1 MSDNDQIN
9 LNSVPLARPKVNS
22 RRGFSPVWILPIVAL
37 LIGLGLIVESY
48 LGAGIMITL
57 KVPTAEGIEA
67 GKTKVFYKGITTG
80 VVKNYEVADDLQH
93 VILHIEM
100 DKRTEPYLNEKA
112 KFWVVE
118 PRVSLSGVSG
128 LDTILKGRYIA
139 IDSEKT
145 EPDKSETSKRDFV
158 ALDRAPPPSGKTPG
172 LHIKLRLNQLASVD
186 RGTIIF
192 YKQIPVGEV
201 INYTL
206 EENDSEIH
214 AWVVIRPEYAHLV
227 KENSRFYNVSGIT
240 IKAGLNGVKVQTE
253 SLLSL
258 LVGGIAFTTPLDEK
272 PAPQAKHGSIFLLYD
287 DFESARVGVPV
298 ILRFKN
304 IESLAAN
311 QTKIKYQGQVVGRL
325 GRFAYDKK
333 NNESI
338 NVARLSPL
346 VADILTENTQFWIV
360 KPSVSLLQISG
371 LDALLAGNY
380 IELRPSAVGKKTHEF
395 KVYESDPPLPD
406 SVPGLHF
413 TIETDKLGSVT
424 KDTPIYYKN
433 IKVGRIESFK
443 LSEDTE
449 KVLLQAYIKPE
460 FAPLVTQSTRF
471 YNVSGLEIK
480 GGLTGLKINT
490 ESVTSLLSGGIAFY
504 TPVYKKSKVNA
515 KNGDVFQLYDSF
527 DDAKAGI
534 EVSLIFDDTTGLT
547 AGVTKVIY
555 KGIVLGVIKKITP
568 NTGQETATA
577 TVIMDPIADFGLV
590 EDTRFWMV
598 RPKFDIT
605 GVENLETLLSGNYIT
620 LRLGKSKKKKYRFK
634 VSMTKP
640 PLDASYP
647 GLHLKLNSSE
657 LGSISIGA
665 PVMYHRIKIGNV
677 QDYELAAD
685 GKSINILIYIHPRYM
700 NLVTAHSRFY
710 NASGFKVEMGLSG
723 LSVRTES
730 VKSILKGGIG
740 LYNDTRYE
748 PGSGKHKV
756 RNGTEYKLF
765 DDYEAAQINAF
776 YVTIQ
781 FDKVEGLSYGSKVIY
796 NDIEVGK
803 VRSVK
808 LSRKDAGK
816 VDVTLELSEQIKPLL
831 GKDSR
836 FWVVKAELGL
846 AKIKNVGNLITGNFL
861 RLEPVRGAF
870 SDYFIGYKEK
880 PLKKQSADGFNIHL
894 TASRLGSIKVGDGV
908 YYRQIKVGEVV
919 GYELADTSD
928 QILIHLTIRER
939 FRPLLRENSRFW
951 NASGI
956 SMDINLFGS
965 SKIRTESVESVL
977 SGGIAFATPD
987 NAAMGRELSEGSYYI
1002 LHDEPQPQWLKWNP
1016 IIPLSRETQQN

>member
-1 MSDNDQIN
+1 MSDNEQADI
-9 LNSVPLARPKVNS
+9 NSVPLARPKVNS
-22 RRGFSPVWILPIVAL
+22 QRSFSPIWILPIVAL
-37 LIGLGLIVESY
+37 LIGLGLIFESY
-48 LGAGIMITL
+48 LNAGIMITL
-57 KVPTAEGIEA
+57 KVRTAEGIEV

-80 VVKNYEVADDLQH
+80 VVKSYEVADDLQH

-112 KFWVVE
+112 QFWVVE
-118 PRVSLSGVSG
+118 PRISLSGVSG

-139 IDSEKT
+139 IDSEKG
-145 EPDKSETSKRDFV
+145 ETSKRNFV
-158 ALDRAPPPSGKTPG
+158 ALDMAPPPSGKTPG
-172 LHIKLRLNQLASVD
+172 LHIKLRLNQLTSVD
-186 RGTIIF
+186 RGTVVF

-227 KENSRFYNVSGIT
+227 KENSRFYNVSGIS
-240 IKAGLNGVKVQTE
+240 IKAGLSGVEIKTE
-253 SLLSL
+253 SLVSL
-258 LVGGIAFTTPLDEK
+258 LVGGIAFTTPLEEK
-272 PAPQAKHGSIFLLYD
+272 PAQQARHGALFLLYD
-287 DFESARVGVPV
+287 DFESARVGIPV
-298 ILRFKN
+298 VLRFKN
-304 IESLAAN
+304 IDSLVAN
-311 QTKIKYQGQVVGRL
+311 QTKIKYQGQVIGRL
-325 GRFAYDKK
+325 GKFAYDKK
-333 NNESI
+333 SNESI
-338 NVARLSPL
+338 CVAKLSPL
-346 VADILTENTQFWIV
+346 VADVLTENTQFWIV
-360 KPSVSLLQISG
+360 KPSVSILKISG
-371 LDALLAGNY
+371 LDALLEGNY
-380 IELRPSAVGKKTHEF
+380 LELRPSATGKKSREF
-395 KVYESDPPLPD
+395 RVYESVPPLPAN
-406 SVPGLHF
+406 VPGLHF
-413 TIETDKLGSVT
+413 TIESEDLGSIS
-424 KDTPIYYKN
+424 KDSPLYYKN
-433 IKVGRIESFK
+433 IKVGNIESFK
-443 LSEDTE
+443 LAEDNE
-449 KVLLQAYIKPE
+449 KVKLQAYIKPE
-460 FAPLVTQSTRF
+460 FAHLVTESTRF
-471 YNVSGLEIK
+471 YNVSGVNIK
-480 GGLTGLKINT
+480 GGLTGIKVMT
-490 ESVTSLLSGGIAFY
+490 ESIASLLSGGIAFY
-504 TPVYKKSKVNA
+504 TPSYKKSDIKA
-515 KNGDVFQLYDSF
+515 KNGDVFQLYESF

-534 EVSLIFDDTTGLT
+534 EVSLTFDDTTGLT
-547 AGVTKVIY
+547 ADVTKVIY

-605 GVENLETLLSGNYIT
+605 GVENLETLLAGDYIT
-620 LRLGKSKKKKYRFK
+620 LRLGRSKKKKYSFK

-640 PLDASYP
+640 PLDANYP

-657 LGSISIGA
+657 LGTISIGA
-665 PVMYHRIKIGNV
+665 LVMYHRIKIGNV

-685 GKSINILIYIHPRYM
+685 GKSINILIYIYPRYM
-700 NLVTAHSRFY
+700 NLVSSHSRFY
-710 NASGFKVEMGLSG
+710 NASGFKVDVGLSG

-740 LYNDTRYE
+740 LYNDARYE
-748 PGSGKHKV
+748 PGKHKV
-756 RNGTEYKLF
+756 SNGTKYRLF

-776 YVTIQ
+776 YVTVL
-781 FDKVEGLSYGSKVIY
+781 FDKVDGLSYCSKVVY

-816 VDVTLELSEQIKPLL
+816 VEVSLELSEQIKSLL

-861 RLEPVRGAF
+861 RLEPVRGTF
-870 SDYFIGYKEK
+870 SDYFIGYEEK
-880 PLKKQSADGFNIHL
+880 PLKQQSAAGFNIHL

-987 NAAMGRELSEGSYYI
+987 NAAMGKELSEGSYYI

-1016 IIPLSRETQQN
+1016 IIPLSREIQQN

>member
-1 MSDNDQIN
+1 MSDNEHPDI
-9 LNSVPLARPKVNS
+9 NSVPLARPKVNS
-22 RRGFSPVWILPIVAL
+22 RRSFSPIWILPIVAL
-37 LIGLGLIVESY
+37 LIGLGLIFESY
-48 LGAGIMITL
+48 LNAGIMITL
-57 KVPTAEGIEA
+57 KVRTAEGIEV

-80 VVKNYEVADDLQH
+80 VVKSYEVADDLQH

-118 PRVSLSGVSG
+118 PRITLSGISG

-139 IDSEKT
+139 IDSE
-145 EPDKSETSKRDFV
+145 KSETSKRDFV

-172 LHIKLRLNQLASVD
+172 LHIKLRLNRLASVD
-186 RGTIIF
+186 RGTVVF
-192 YKQIPVGEV
+192 YKQVPVGEV

-227 KENSRFYNVSGIT
+227 KENSRFYNVSGIS
-240 IKAGLNGVKVQTE
+240 IKAGLSGVEIKTE
-253 SLLSL
+253 SLVSL
-258 LVGGIAFTTPLDEK
+258 LVGGIAFTTPLEEE
-272 PAPQAKHGSIFLLYD
+272 PAQPVKHGSLFLLYD
-287 DFESARVGVPV
+287 DFESARVGIPV

-304 IESLAAN
+304 IDSLTAN
-311 QTKIKYQGQVVGRL
+311 QTKIKYQGQVIGRL
-325 GRFAYDKK
+325 GKFAYDRK

-338 NVARLSPL
+338 SVAKLSPL
-346 VADILTENTQFWIV
+346 VADVLTENTQFWIV
-360 KPSVSLLQISG
+360 KPSVSILKISG
-371 LDALLAGNY
+371 LDALMEGNY
-380 IELRPSAVGKKTHEF
+380 LELRPSGVGKKKREF
-395 KVYESDPPLPD
+395 RVYESVPPLPA

-413 TIETDKLGSVT
+413 TIEAEELGSIT
-424 KDTPIYYKN
+424 KDTPLYYKN
-433 IKVGRIESFK
+433 IKVGKIESFK
-443 LSEDTE
+443 LSEDNE
-449 KVLLQAYIKPE
+449 KVKLQAYIKPE
-460 FAPLVTQSTRF
+460 FAHLVTESTRF
-471 YNVSGLEIK
+471 YNVSGVNIK
-480 GGLTGLKINT
+480 GGLTGIKVTT
-490 ESVTSLLSGGIAFY
+490 ESIASLLSGGIAFY
-504 TPVYKKSKVNA
+504 TPRYKKSNIKA

-547 AGVTKVIY
+547 ADVTKVIY

-568 NTGQETATA
+568 NAGQETATA
-577 TVIMDPIADFGLV
+577 TVIMNPIADVGLV
-590 EDTRFWMV
+590 EDTQFWMV

-605 GVENLETLLSGNYIT
+605 GVENLETLLAGDYIT
-620 LRLGKSKKKKYRFK
+620 MRLGKSKKKKYRFK
-634 VSMTKP
+634 VSMTRP

-647 GLHLKLNSSE
+647 GLHLKLKSSE

-685 GKSINILIYIHPRYM
+685 GKSINILIYIYPRYM
-700 NLVTAHSRFY
+700 NLVSSHSRFY
-710 NASGFKVEMGLSG
+710 NASGFKVDVGLSG

-740 LYNDTRYE
+740 LYNDAQYK
-748 PGSGKHKV
+748 PGKHKV
-756 RNGTEYKLF
+756 SNGTEYRLF

-776 YVTIQ
+776 YVTVL
-781 FDKVEGLSYGSKVIY
+781 FDKVDGLSYGSKVIY

-803 VRSVK
+803 VRTVK
-808 LSRKDAGK
+808 LSRKDVKK
-816 VDVTLELSEQIKPLL
+816 VEVSLELSEQIKPIL
-831 GKDSR
+831 GERSR
-836 FWVVKAELGL
+836 FWVARAELGL
-846 AKIKNVGNLITGNFL
+846 AKIKNAGNLITGNFL
-861 RLEPVRGAF
+861 RLEPVRGPF
-870 SDYFIGYKEK
+870 SDYFTGYEEK
-880 PLKKQSADGFNIHL
+880 PLKKQSATGFSIHL

-956 SMDINLFGS
+956 SMDINLFGRS
-965 SKIRTESVESVL
+965 EIRTESVESIL

-987 NAAMGRELSEGSYYI
+987 NAAMGKELSEGSYYI

>member
-1 MSDNDQIN
+1 MSDNEHPDI
-9 LNSVPLARPKVNS
+9 NSVPLARPKVNS
-22 RRGFSPVWILPIVAL
+22 RRSFSPIWILPIVAL
-37 LIGLGLIVESY
+37 LIGLGLIFESY
-48 LGAGIMITL
+48 LNAGIMITL
-57 KVPTAEGIEA
+57 KVRTAEGIEV

-80 VVKNYEVADDLQH
+80 VVKSYEVADDLQH

-118 PRVSLSGVSG
+118 PRITLSGISG

-139 IDSEKT
+139 IDSE
-145 EPDKSETSKRDFV
+145 KSETSKRDFV

-172 LHIKLRLNQLASVD
+172 LHIKLRLNRLASVD
-186 RGTIIF
+186 RGTVVF
-192 YKQIPVGEV
+192 YKQVPVGEV

-227 KENSRFYNVSGIT
+227 KENSRFYNVSGIS
-240 IKAGLNGVKVQTE
+240 IKAGLSGVEIKTE
-253 SLLSL
+253 SLVSL
-258 LVGGIAFTTPLDEK
+258 LVGGIAFTTPLEEE
-272 PAPQAKHGSIFLLYD
+272 PAQPAKHGSLFLLYD
-287 DFESARVGVPV
+287 DFESARVGIPV

-304 IESLAAN
+304 IDSLTAN
-311 QTKIKYQGQVVGRL
+311 QTKIKYQGQVIGRL
-325 GRFAYDKK
+325 GKFAYDRK

-338 NVARLSPL
+338 SVAKLSPL
-346 VADILTENTQFWIV
+346 VADVLTENTQFWIV
-360 KPSVSLLQISG
+360 KPSVSILKISG
-371 LDALLAGNY
+371 LDALMEGNY
-380 IELRPSAVGKKTHEF
+380 LELRPSGVGKKKREF
-395 KVYESDPPLPD
+395 RVYESVPPLPA

-413 TIETDKLGSVT
+413 TIEAEELGSIT
-424 KDTPIYYKN
+424 KDTPLYYKN
-433 IKVGRIESFK
+433 IKVGKIESFK
-443 LSEDTE
+443 LSEDNE
-449 KVLLQAYIKPE
+449 KVKLQAYIKPE
-460 FAPLVTQSTRF
+460 FAHLVTESTRF
-471 YNVSGLEIK
+471 YNVSGVNIK
-480 GGLTGLKINT
+480 GGLTGIKVTT
-490 ESVTSLLSGGIAFY
+490 ESIASLLSGGIAFY
-504 TPVYKKSKVNA
+504 TPRYKKSNIKA

-547 AGVTKVIY
+547 ADVTKVIY

-568 NTGQETATA
+568 NAGQETATA
-577 TVIMDPIADFGLV
+577 TVIMNPIADVGLV
-590 EDTRFWMV
+590 KDTQFWMV

-605 GVENLETLLSGNYIT
+605 GVENLETLLAGDYIT
-620 LRLGKSKKKKYRFK
+620 MRLGKSKKKKYRFK
-634 VSMTKP
+634 VSMTRP

-647 GLHLKLNSSE
+647 GLHLKLKSSE

-685 GKSINILIYIHPRYM
+685 GKSINILIYIYPRYM
-700 NLVTAHSRFY
+700 NLVSSHSRFY
-710 NASGFKVEMGLSG
+710 NASGFKVDVGLSG

-740 LYNDTRYE
+740 LYNDAQYK
-748 PGSGKHKV
+748 PGKHKV
-756 RNGTEYKLF
+756 SNGTEYRLF

-776 YVTIQ
+776 YVTVL
-781 FDKVEGLSYGSKVIY
+781 FDKVDGLSYGSKVIY

-803 VRSVK
+803 VRTVK
-808 LSRKDAGK
+808 LSRKDVKK
-816 VDVTLELSEQIKPLL
+816 VEVSLELSEQIKPIL
-831 GKDSR
+831 GERSR
-836 FWVVKAELGL
+836 FWVARAELGL
-846 AKIKNVGNLITGNFL
+846 AKIKNAGNLITGNFL
-861 RLEPVRGAF
+861 RLEPVRGSF
-870 SDYFIGYKEK
+870 SDYFIGYEEK
-880 PLKKQSADGFNIHL
+880 PLKKQSATGFSIHL

-956 SMDINLFGS
+956 SMDINLFGRS
-965 SKIRTESVESVL
+965 EIRTESVESIL

-987 NAAMGRELSEGSYYI
+987 NAAMGKELSEGSYYI

>member
-1 MSDNDQIN
+1 MSNNEHPDI
-9 LNSVPLARPKVNS
+9 NSVPLARPKVNS
-22 RRGFSPVWILPIVAL
+22 RRSFSPIWILPVVAL

-48 LGAGIMITL
+48 LSAGIMITL
-57 KVPTAEGIEA
+57 KVRTAEGIEV
-67 GKTKVFYKGITTG
+67 GKTRVFYKGITTG
-80 VVKNYEVADDLQH
+80 VVKSYEVADDLQH

-118 PRVSLSGVSG
+118 PRITLSGVSG

-139 IDSEKT
+139 IDSE
-145 EPDKSETSKRDFV
+145 KSETSKRDFV

-172 LHIKLRLNQLASVD
+172 LHIKLRLNRLASVD
-186 RGTIIF
+186 RGTVVF
-192 YKQIPVGEV
+192 YKQVPVGEV

-227 KENSRFYNVSGIT
+227 KENSRFYNVSGIS
-240 IKAGLNGVKVQTE
+240 IKAGLNGVEIKTE
-253 SLLSL
+253 SLVSL
-258 LVGGIAFTTPLDEK
+258 LVGGIAFTTPLEEK
-272 PAPQAKHGSIFLLYD
+272 PAQPAKHGSLFLLYD
-287 DFESARVGVPV
+287 DFESARVGIPV

-304 IESLAAN
+304 IDSLAAN
-311 QTKIKYQGQVVGRL
+311 QTKIKYQGQVIGRL
-325 GRFAYDKK
+325 GKFAYDRKTD
-333 NNESI
+333 ESI
-338 NVARLSPL
+338 CVAKLSPL
-346 VADILTENTQFWIV
+346 VADVLTENTQFWIV
-360 KPSVSLLQISG
+360 KPSVSILKISG
-371 LDALLAGNY
+371 LDALLEGNY
-380 IELRPSAVGKKTHEF
+380 LELRPSGTGKKSREF
-395 KVYESDPPLPD
+395 RVYESVPPLPA

-413 TIETDKLGSVT
+413 TIESEDLGSIS
-424 KDTPIYYKN
+424 KDTPLYYKN
-433 IKVGRIESFK
+433 IKVGNIESFK
-443 LSEDTE
+443 LAENNE
-449 KVLLQAYIKPE
+449 KVQLQAYIKPE
-460 FAPLVTQSTRF
+460 FAHLVTESTRF
-471 YNVSGLEIK
+471 YNVSGVNIK
-480 GGLTGLKINT
+480 GGLTGIKVTT
-490 ESVTSLLSGGIAFY
+490 ESIASLLSGGIAFY
-504 TPVYKKSKVNA
+504 SPSYKKSDIKA
-515 KNGDVFQLYDSF
+515 KNGDVFPLYDSF

-547 AGVTKVIY
+547 ADVTKVIY

-590 EDTRFWMV
+590 EDTQFWMV

-605 GVENLETLLSGNYIT
+605 GVENLETLLAGDYIT
-620 LRLGKSKKKKYRFK
+620 MRLGKSKKKKYRFK

-685 GKSINILIYIHPRYM
+685 GKSINILIYIYPRYM
-700 NLVTAHSRFY
+700 NLVSPNSRFY

-740 LYNDTRYE
+740 LYNDARYE
-748 PGSGKHKV
+748 PGTGKHKV
-756 RNGTEYKLF
+756 PNGTKYRLF

-776 YVTIQ
+776 YVTVL
-781 FDKVEGLSYGSKVIY
+781 FDKVDGLSYGSKVIY

-808 LSRKDAGK
+808 LSRKDAEK
-816 VDVTLELSEQIKPLL
+816 VEVSLELNEQIKPLL
-831 GKDSR
+831 GKRSR
-836 FWVVKAELGL
+836 FWVVRAEFGL

-861 RLEPVRGAF
+861 RLEPVRGPF

-880 PLKKQSADGFNIHL
+880 PLKKQSAAGFNIHL

-956 SMDINLFGS
+956 SMDINLFGR

-987 NAAMGRELSEGSYYI
+987 NDAMGKELSEGSYYI

-1016 IIPLSRETQQN
+1016 IIPLSREIQQN

>member
-1 MSDNDQIN
+1 MSDNEHPDI
-9 LNSVPLARPKVNS
+9 NSVPLARPKVNS
-22 RRGFSPVWILPIVAL
+22 RRSFSPIWILPIVAL
-37 LIGLGLIVESY
+37 LIGLGLIFESY
-48 LGAGIMITL
+48 LNAGIMITL
-57 KVPTAEGIEA
+57 KVRTAEGIEV

-80 VVKNYEVADDLQH
+80 VVKSYEVADDLQH

-118 PRVSLSGVSG
+118 PRITLSGISG

-139 IDSEKT
+139 IDSE
-145 EPDKSETSKRDFV
+145 KSETSKRDFV

-172 LHIKLRLNQLASVD
+172 LHIKLRLNRLASVD
-186 RGTIIF
+186 RGTVVF
-192 YKQIPVGEV
+192 YKQVPVGEV

-227 KENSRFYNVSGIT
+227 KENSRFYNVSGIS
-240 IKAGLNGVKVQTE
+240 IKAGLSGVEIKTE
-253 SLLSL
+253 SLVSL
-258 LVGGIAFTTPLDEK
+258 LVGGIAFTTPLEEE
-272 PAPQAKHGSIFLLYD
+272 PAQPAKHGSLFLLYD
-287 DFESARVGVPV
+287 DFESARVGIPV

-304 IESLAAN
+304 IDSLTAN
-311 QTKIKYQGQVVGRL
+311 QTKIKYQGQVIGRL
-325 GRFAYDKK
+325 GKFAYDRK

-338 NVARLSPL
+338 SVAKLSPL
-346 VADILTENTQFWIV
+346 VADVLTENTQFWIV
-360 KPSVSLLQISG
+360 KPSVSILKISG
-371 LDALLAGNY
+371 LDALMEGNY
-380 IELRPSAVGKKTHEF
+380 LELRPSGVGKKKREF
-395 KVYESDPPLPD
+395 RVYESVPPLPA

-413 TIETDKLGSVT
+413 TIEAEELGSIT
-424 KDTPIYYKN
+424 KDTPLYYKN
-433 IKVGRIESFK
+433 IKVGKIESFK
-443 LSEDTE
+443 LSEDNE
-449 KVLLQAYIKPE
+449 KVKLQAYIKPE
-460 FAPLVTQSTRF
+460 FAHLVTESTRF
-471 YNVSGLEIK
+471 YNVSGVNIK
-480 GGLTGLKINT
+480 GGLTGIKVTT
-490 ESVTSLLSGGIAFY
+490 ESIASLLSGGIAFY
-504 TPVYKKSKVNA
+504 TPRYKKSNIKA

-547 AGVTKVIY
+547 ADVTKVIY

-568 NTGQETATA
+568 NAGQETATA
-577 TVIMDPIADFGLV
+577 TVIMNPIADVGLV
-590 EDTRFWMV
+590 EDTQFWMV

-605 GVENLETLLSGNYIT
+605 GVENLETLLAGDYIT
-620 LRLGKSKKKKYRFK
+620 MRLGKSKKKKYRFK
-634 VSMTKP
+634 VSMTRP

-647 GLHLKLNSSE
+647 GLHLKLKSSE

-685 GKSINILIYIHPRYM
+685 GKSINILIYIYPRYM
-700 NLVTAHSRFY
+700 NLVSSHSRFY
-710 NASGFKVEMGLSG
+710 NASGFKVDVGLSG

-740 LYNDTRYE
+740 LYNDAQYK
-748 PGSGKHKV
+748 PGKHKV
-756 RNGTEYKLF
+756 SNGTEYRLF

-776 YVTIQ
+776 YVTVL
-781 FDKVEGLSYGSKVIY
+781 FDKVDGLSYGSKVIY

-803 VRSVK
+803 VRTVK
-808 LSRKDAGK
+808 LSRKDVKK
-816 VDVTLELSEQIKPLL
+816 VEVSLELSEQIKPIL
-831 GKDSR
+831 GERSR
-836 FWVVKAELGL
+836 FWVARAELGL
-846 AKIKNVGNLITGNFL
+846 AKIKNAGNLITGNFL
-861 RLEPVRGAF
+861 RLEPVRGSF
-870 SDYFIGYKEK
+870 SDYFIGYEEK
-880 PLKKQSADGFNIHL
+880 PLKKQSATGFSIHL

-956 SMDINLFGS
+956 SMDINLFGRS
-965 SKIRTESVESVL
+965 EIRTESVESIL

-987 NAAMGRELSEGSYYI
+987 NAAMGKELSEGSYYI